1 MNKVA
6 IRFAFCQWVACY
18 SVKHNAQHPNSIWHA
33 DFFEKQPTLFVNTL
47 LRYLKRLVIWLGSI
61 SLFLVLI
68 FSAFSFFIAYP
79 YYQIKVGM
87 SENQVIETFGDNNPL
102 IDRARSAFLCDIKA
116 WYGDCKIIENSGAT
130 HFLTFK
136 IFFDTYAIV
145 GFKDNKVIVKGLG
158 DG

>member
-1 MNKVA
+1 MLLGKAQCVA
-6 IRFAFCQWVACY
+6 PYFKMACRIFKKE
-18 SVKHNAQHPNSIWHA
+18 S
-33 DFFEKQPTLFVNTL
+33 TLFMNTL
-47 LRYLKRLVIWLGSI
+47 LRYLKRVVIWPGSI
-61 SLFLVLI
+61 SLFLVFI

-79 YYQIKVGM
+79 YYKIEVGM
-87 SENQVIETFGDNNPL
+87 SENQVIELFDGSQPL
-102 IDRARSAFLCDIKA
+102 IDRAKSAFLCDIKA